1 VKFVTITLLYLTCK
15 CEINVIYT
23 CNLFSMN
30 DNVISSLGTTSLSSS
45 DFSELA
51 AQCNVFITVGES
63 RVLDITK
70 STADTKEM
78 AKQNS
83 FFWPQQ

>member
-1 VKFVTITLLYLTCK
+1 
-15 CEINVIYT
+15 
-23 CNLFSMN
+23 MN
-30 DNVISSLGTTSLSSS
+30 DNVISSLSTTSLSSS

-51 AQCNVFITVGES
+51 AQCNVFITDGES

-70 STADTKEM
+70 STADMKEM
-78 AKQNS
+78 AKQSS